1 MKELIRQKIIDSLAA
16 PVPLLT
22 RRDIASPRIR
32 GKAVAV
38 VGMRRTGKTCFLWQE
53 LGRLLEQG
61 KPRQGL
67 MFFGFEDERLAGMAA
82 SDLHLVVEEY
92 FRLHPEMREGPG
104 PSFFFDEMQSVP
116 GWERFVRRLMET
128 EKAEIFLSGS
138 SAKLLSREV
147 ATSMRGRSL
156 EVLVH
161 PFSFREYLRHLGRE
175 PGTAPIRLPKA
186 GRSSLERDLRQY
198 LARGGFP
205 ETVGADSRDRE
216 SLLRSYVDASLFR
229 DVVERHQVSH
239 PAALHWLVRQL
250 LGNPAGLFSVNRFY
264 RDLKS
269 QGMSVSKD
277 TLHDYLSHLEDA
289 FLVRTVWMES
299 GSERGRMVNPR
310 KAYPVDPGLIP
321 LYDRS
326 GRPNTGHAL
335 ETAVMLELERRG
347 AALTYVKTGDGRE
360 VDFLAR
366 HPGGKMELVQVCADA
381 AADAVMERE
390 TRALR
395 EAHRVH
401 PRAAMILISLDP
413 DPPKELPRGVR
424 WLPASEW
431 LLTKP

>member
-16 PVPLLT
+16 PVPVLT
-22 RRDIASPRIR
+22 RRDITLPALK
-32 GKAVAV
+32 GKSLAV
-38 VGMRRTGKTCFLWQE
+38 VGMRRSGKTYFLWQE
-53 LGRLLEQG
+53 LGRRLGQG
-61 KPRQGL
+61 RPRQSL
-67 MFFGFEDERLAGMAA
+67 LFFSFEDERLAGMVA
-82 SDLHLVVEEY
+82 SELHLVVEEY
-92 FRLHPEMREGPG
+92 FRLHPEIREGFG
-104 PSFFFDEMQSVP
+104 PTFFFDEIQNVP

-128 EKAEIFLSGS
+128 ERAEVLISGS

-175 PGTAPIRLPKA
+175 PDTAPSRLPKA
-186 GRSSLERDLRQY
+186 GRSALERDLRQY
-198 LARGGFP
+198 LAQGGFP
-205 ETVGADSRDRE
+205 ETVGADLRDRV
-216 SLLRSYVDASLFR
+216 SLLQSYVDACLFR
-229 DVVERHQVSH
+229 DIVERYQISH
-239 PAALHWLVRQL
+239 PAALRWLVRQL

-264 RDLKS
+264 RDLVS

-277 TLHDYLSHLEDA
+277 TLHEYLSHLEDA

-299 GSERGRMVNPR
+299 GSERKRMVNPR
-310 KAYPVDPGLIP
+310 KAYPIDPGLIP

-347 AALTYVKTGDGRE
+347 AVVTYVKTESGYE

-366 HPGGKMELVQVCADA
+366 HPGGKVELIQVCADV
-381 AADAVMERE
+381 ADGAVLERE
-390 TRALR
+390 VRALQ
-395 EAHRVH
+395 EAHRIH
-401 PRAAMILISLDP
+401 PRAAMTLVSLDP

-424 WLPASEW
+424 WLPASQW
-431 LLTKP
+431 LLEG